1 MNVGMV
7 IYGTLNQRSGGYLYD
22 RMLVEGLRELGDRVE
37 VLSLPLREY
46 ALNLLD
52 NLSAQLVGRLTRDPY
67 DILLQDEL
75 NHPSLFNANR
85 RLRRASPIVTIVHH
99 LRSSEPHPAPL
110 RHLYGR
116 IEKAYLRTVDGA
128 IYNSRVTR
136 TTVEALMGKP
146 LTSVVAP
153 PGADHISG
161 EVDFQV
167 IETRAHK
174 PGPLQIVFLGNLI
187 PRKGLHDLIVAL
199 KSIRADKWQLSV
211 VGSPDFDRDYAEHI
225 RRTSNHPN
233 IKLLG
238 ALDHAEIAELL
249 SQSHVLAMP
258 SAYEGFG
265 IAYLEGMAFGLPA
278 VASAAGGASD
288 IVQDG
293 VNGYLVPPSD
303 QAQLRDRLSRLSN
316 DRELLA
322 EMGKAALETY
332 RKHPTWE
339 GTVRKIRAFMTSL
352 VSSPYGSR
360 RSTDQR

>member
-1 MNVGMV
+1 MV
-7 IYGTLNQRSGGYLYD
+7 IYGALDQRSGGYLYD
-22 RMLVEGLRELGDRVE
+22 RMLVEGMRELGDRVE
-37 VLSLPLREY
+37 VLSLPAREY

-52 NLSAQLVGRLTRDPY
+52 NFSARRFTRVPY

-85 RLRRASPIVTIVHH
+85 RLRRVSPIVTIVHH

-110 RHLYGR
+110 RSLYRR

-128 IYNSRVTR
+128 VYNSHVTR
-136 TTVEALMGKP
+136 ATVEALMGKP
-146 LTSVVAP
+146 LSSVVAA
-153 PGADHISG
+153 PGADHLPG
-161 EVDFQV
+161 NVDFEV
-167 IETRAHK
+167 IEARARQ
-174 PGPLQIVFLGNLI
+174 PGPLQIVFIGNLI
-187 PRKGLHDLIVAL
+187 PRKGLHRLIRAL
-199 KSIRADKWQLSV
+199 NGIRADEWHLSV
-211 VGSPDFDRDYAEHI
+211 VGSLEFDRDYSDRI
-225 RRTSNHPN
+225 RRTTDQPN
-233 IKLLG
+233 IRLMG

-303 QAQLRDRLSRLSN
+303 EAQLRERLSRLST
-316 DRELLA
+316 DRDLLA
-322 EMGKAALETY
+322 EMGRAALEMY
-332 RKHPTWE
+332 QRHPTWN
-339 GTVRKIRAFMTSL
+339 GTVRRVREFMMEF
-352 VSSPYGSR
+352 VSNCRLGY
-360 RSTDQR
+360 

>member
-7 IYGTLNQRSGGYLYD
+7 IYGGLDQRSGGYLYD

-85 RLRRASPIVTIVHH
+85 RIRRASPIVTIVHH

-128 IYNSRVTR
+128 VYNSYVTR
-136 TTVEALMGKP
+136 ATVEALMGKP

-167 IETRAHK
+167 IETRAHQ

-187 PRKGLHDLIVAL
+187 PRKGLHDLIATL
-199 KSIRADKWQLSV
+199 KGIRADNWHLSV
-211 VGSPDFDRDYAEHI
+211 VGSPDFDRDYAERI
-225 RRTSNHPN
+225 RRTSNQPN
-233 IKLLG
+233 IQLRG
-238 ALDHAEIAELL
+238 AMEHAEISELL

-265 IAYLEGMAFGLPA
+265 IVYIEGMAFGLPA

-293 VNGYLVPPSD
+293 VNGYLVHPSD

-316 DRELLA
+316 DRNLLA

-332 RKHPTWE
+332 RNHPTWSRTVHNIREFMVELLSNSIE
-339 GTVRKIRAFMTSL
+339 G
-352 VSSPYGSR
+352 
-360 RSTDQR
+360 